1 VSLRFELLSFRSAQ
15 CVLCRRIQSCPPQS
29 LVERNCVACCFWL
42 VGDKWLT
49 SAQYNVSA
57 VAEAAAKAQHAAS
70 ADPAQTTQTTDTV
83 VVPVS
88 TDPSAPASG
97 PSAETSPE
105 QKKNIKHQN
114 RAQAAAK
121 LAEAYKASASV
132 PLEVGTK
139 RKAEEMEAGEVPPEE
154 QVEKGEL
161 VEVRPGEGV
170 EVELEGFEEVVEGG
184 RVLKFRKEE

>member
-1 VSLRFELLSFRSAQ
+1 M
-15 CVLCRRIQSCPPQS
+15 
-29 LVERNCVACCFWL
+29 
-42 VGDKWLT
+42 
-49 SAQYNVSA
+49 
-57 VAEAAAKAQHAAS
+57 
-70 ADPAQTTQTTDTV
+70 
-83 VVPVS
+83 PVS
-88 TDPSAPASG
+88 TETGSASG
-97 PSAETSPE
+97 PPAEISPE
-105 QKKNIKHQN
+105 HKKNTKHEN

-121 LAEAYKASASV
+121 LAEAYKASAPV

-184 RVLKFRKEE
+184 RVLKFRREE